1 MKSEGIQRD
10 EKHEIPEKYSQVVK
24 NVFEDLKTSE
34 KVSHTYKGER
44 KNESL
49 NASSKETRVKSKL
62 LHRSHE
68 WNDQWNQSQELDT
81 QKPSKKRNVKEVIHY
96 RLWSL

>member
-44 KNESL
+44 KKWIIEC
-49 NASSKETRVKSKL
+49 
-62 LHRSHE
+62 
-68 WNDQWNQSQELDT
+68 EL
-81 QKPSKKRNVKEVIHY
+81 QGNPSEIKTPPP
-96 RLWSL
+96 